1 MFSADVYIERRK
13 RLRTDVQAG
22 VILFLGNEESP
33 MNYADNQYPFRQ
45 DSSFLYFFGL
55 DYPGLAAVIDIDQ
68 GTECMFGD
76 DLTVDDIVWTGPQP
90 TLKEKC
96 RKTGISET
104 AGLDKLP
111 DVLKKAVKQGR
122 EIHFLPQYR
131 PENVLK
137 IQQLLG
143 ISPLAMWRGHLAL
156 VSYRWQDANGTQGR
170 DGLATHVSEPL
181 IRAVVAQRS
190 IKSEQEIEQ
199 IEAALDIS
207 YEMQTLAMK
216 MSKPGIYERQ
226 VASAMEAVVLSHGS
240 ALSFPMIFSIHG
252 ETLHNHHYGNKMQA
266 GDMAVNDSGAESP
279 LHYASDITRTV
290 PVSGKFSRRQKEI
303 YAIVLNAQE
312 KAIEAVKPG
321 VEFRVIHLLACRAL
335 ASGLKDLG
343 LMKGNIEQA
352 VQAGAHTLF
361 FQCGLG
367 HMLGLDT
374 HDMEGLGEEYV
385 GYTDTIKRNPEFGFK
400 SLRLAK
406 ALEPGFVITVEPG
419 IYFIPELIDRWKA
432 KQKNSQYINYELVEA
447 YRDFGGIRIEDDVLV
462 TETGHRILGR
472 RIPKTINEV
481 EEISSC

>member
-13 RLRTDVQAG
+13 RLRTDVQSG
-22 VILFLGNEESP
+22 LILFLGNEESP

-55 DYPGLAAVIDIDQ
+55 DCPGLTAVIDVDQ
-68 GTECMFGD
+68 GAECMFGD

-90 TLKEKC
+90 SLEEKC

-104 AGLDKLP
+104 AGLDELP
-111 DVLKKAVKQGR
+111 EVLNKAVKQGR
-122 EIHFLPQYR
+122 KIHFLPQYR

-143 ISPLAMWRGHLAL
+143 IAPSAITG
-156 VSYRWQDANGTQGR
+156 
-170 DGLATHVSEPL
+170 HVSEPL
-181 IRAVVAQRS
+181 IRAIISQRS
-190 IKSEQEIEQ
+190 IKNEQEIEQ
-199 IEAALDIS
+199 IEASLDIS

-226 VASAMEAVVLSHGS
+226 VASAMEAVVLSRGS
-240 ALSFPMIFSIHG
+240 ALSFPTIFSIHG

-290 PVSGKFSRRQKEI
+290 PIGGKFSQRQKEI

-321 VEFRVIHLLACRAL
+321 VEFRDIHLLACMAI
-335 ASGLKDLG
+335 ASGLKGLG
-343 LMKGNIEQA
+343 LMKGDIEQA
-352 VQAGAHTLF
+352 VHAGAHTLF

-367 HMLGLDT
+367 HMLGLDV

-385 GYTDTIKRNPEFGFK
+385 GYADSIKRNPEFGFK

-419 IYFIPELIDRWKA
+419 IYFIPELINRWKA
-432 KQKNSQYINYELVEA
+432 SQKNSQYINYESVEE

-462 TETGHRILGR
+462 TETGHRVLGR
-472 RIPKTINEV
+472 KIPKTIDEV
-481 EEISSC
+481 EDISSC

>member
-13 RLRTDVQAG
+13 RLQTDIQSG
-22 VILFLGNEESP
+22 IILFPGNEESP
-33 MNYADNQYPFRQ
+33 MNFTDNQYPFRQ

-55 DYPGLAAVIDIDQ
+55 DCPGLAAVIDVDQ

-96 RKTGISET
+96 SKSGISQT

-111 DVLKKAVKQGR
+111 DVLKEAVKQGR
-122 EIHFLPQYR
+122 KIHFLPQYR
-131 PENVLK
+131 AENILK
-137 IQQLLG
+137 IQQLLS
-143 ISPLAMWRGHLAL
+143 IPLSVIAE
-156 VSYRWQDANGTQGR
+156 
-170 DGLATHVSEPL
+170 HVSEPL
-181 IRAVVAQRS
+181 IKAVVAQRS
-190 IKSEQEIEQ
+190 TKSEREVEQ
-199 IEAALDIS
+199 IEAALEIS

-216 MSKPGIYERQ
+216 MSKPDIYERE
-226 VASAMEAVVLSHGS
+226 VASAMEAVVLSHGM
-240 ALSFPMIFSIHG
+240 ALAFPTIFSIHG
-252 ETLHNHHYGNKMQA
+252 ETLHNHFYGNQMKA

-279 LHYASDITRTV
+279 LHYASDITRTI
-290 PVSGKFSRRQKEI
+290 PVSGKFSQKQKEI
-303 YAIVLNAQE
+303 YTIVLNAQE
-312 KAIEAVKPG
+312 RAIEAVKPG
-321 VEFRVIHLLACRAL
+321 VEFRDIHLLACREL

-343 LMKGNIEQA
+343 LMKGDIEQA
-352 VQAGAHTLF
+352 VSAGAHTLF

-367 HMLGLDT
+367 HMLGLDV
-374 HDMEGLGEEYV
+374 HDMEALGEDYV

-419 IYFIPELIDRWKA
+419 IYFITELIDRWKSN
-432 KQKNSQYINYELVEA
+432 QKNSQYIDYDLVET

-462 TETGHRILGR
+462 TQTGHRILGR
-472 RIPKTINEV
+472 KIPKTISEV